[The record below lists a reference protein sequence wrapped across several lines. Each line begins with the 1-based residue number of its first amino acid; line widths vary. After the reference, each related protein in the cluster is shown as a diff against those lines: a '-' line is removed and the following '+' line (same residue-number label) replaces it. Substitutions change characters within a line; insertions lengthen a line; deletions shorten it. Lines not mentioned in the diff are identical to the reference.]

1 MFLNGGFSRLPFFN
15 FINETRSGELVDK
28 LTEKNQSLTPEFVNG
43 QPNPKVQEYHDTN
56 ERLGRNVTIFKDPN
70 RRRIFDILMKISSD
84 ILFFLLSKPT
94 INSIWWNVSES
105 FNLVVM
111 FMKNLAEGN
120 NIAYKQWF
128 SSYIPSSLF
137 DAEFNKLVNYPDPNV
152 KGTETVGQF
161 SAMQFYICQMLYVSN
176 FSMMSENNKWHVEK
190 PTDQGPRIKAL
201 LEPIMDILNEFVT
214 GPCVENQELVLAAP
228 YLPLYNIYVRTFDDL
243 SSEYFELQY
252 SI

>member
-15 FINETRSGELVDK
+15 FVNEGRSGEIIDK
-28 LTEKNQSLTPEFVNG
+28 LTEKNQDLTPEFVNG
-43 QPNPKVQEYHDTN
+43 EPNPKVQEYHDTN

-94 INSIWWNVSES
+94 INSIWWNVSET

-137 DAEFNKLVNYPDPNV
+137 DAEFNKLVNYPDPSV
-152 KGTETVGQF
+152 EGTETVGQF
-161 SAMQFYICQMLYVSN
+161 SAMQF
-176 FSMMSENNKWHVEK
+176 
-190 PTDQGPRIKAL
+190 
-201 LEPIMDILNEFVT
+201 
-214 GPCVENQELVLAAP
+214 
-228 YLPLYNIYVRTFDDL
+228 
-243 SSEYFELQY
+243 
-252 SI
+252 